1 MKTKVLLSLS
11 AAALVNAAQLS
22 AAPQISSGAY
32 AGVAAGVSVLGGK
45 SNYNHKATDDA
56 TGALVIQNT
65 MNFSLSK
72 TSMAATIF
80 GGYGMKVSGFWVAGE
95 LFYQLDSLK
104 DKQQPNIASDEKS
117 IGSKSTGAYGLA
129 VHLGFMP
136 SENCMAYAILG
147 LEARK
152 FSVKFTD
159 TPPATIAA
167 TINKKYT
174 SLAFAPGVGAR
185 FALTKNISIRTEYKY
200 AMHRSKTLTASAESP
215 AAGFGRGNTDTVK
228 IKHQP
233 KVHTFNVGLVYT
245 F

>member
-45 SNYNHKATDDA
+45 NQYDHKQIDA
-56 TGALVIQNT
+56 GGALVIQNN

-104 DKQQPNIASDEKS
+104 DKQQPNIALDEKS
-117 IGSKSTGAYGLA
+117 ISSKSTGAYGLA

-136 SENCMAYAILG
+136 SENCVAYAILG

-185 FALTKNISIRTEYKY
+185 FALTKNISVRTEYKY
-200 AMHRSKTLTASAESP
+200 AMHRSKTLTASAANPGTP
-215 AAGFGRGNTDTVK
+215 ADTDTVK
-228 IKHQP
+228 LKHQP